1 MRVTGLVKNIA
12 GNAAKGFTLLEVMV
26 AMSICAMAGIAAM
39 QVTGEH
45 ITHISTL
52 EEQTYASWVA
62 ENRLVEMR
70 SGGSDWQGKNGLK
83 GEEELAERVWY
94 WQQKVTATAD
104 PSFVKVNIEIFS
116 DEGLKYSVYDLT
128 TFMLK
133 DKS

>member
-1 MRVTGLVKNIA
+1 MVRN
-12 GNAAKGFTLLEVMV
+12 NRGFTLLEVMV

-39 QVTGEH
+39 QATGEH

-70 SGGSDWQGKNGLK
+70 AGGDKWSSSNGQK
-83 GEEELAERVWY
+83 GEEELAERTWY

-104 PSFVKVNIEIFS
+104 PSFVKVTVEVFS
-116 DEGLKYSVYDLT
+116 DEALKHSVYDLT